1 MRNSFKLKLL
11 AAAILMTSSVTHAA
25 PNVMGNWGVHDDPV
39 EHASVLLGVGA
50 GSFDHV
56 FTFNLANWNGLVSI
70 AVTNDFGKFNI
81 NGSSLQLWKETSAD
95 GNYTNDTSLGSFAFD
110 SSSVGMDFG
119 NLGPGNYYYEVTGT
133 VLGLKGGSY
142 TVDSYISPVP
152 EPETYAMLLAG
163 LGMIGFS
170 VRRRRPI

>member
-11 AAAILMTSSVTHAA
+11 AAAILMASGVSNAA
-25 PNVMGNWGVHDDPV
+25 PTVMGNWGIHDDPV
-39 EHASVLLGVGA
+39 EHASVLLGSGA
-50 GSFDHV
+50 GSFDHI
-56 FTFNLANWNGLVSI
+56 FTFNLPNRNDVVSI

-81 NGSSLQLWKETSAD
+81 NGAALQLWKETSVD
-95 GNYTNDTSLGSFAFD
+95 GNYTNDTSVGSFAFD

-119 NLGPGNYYYEVTGT
+119 KLGPGNYYYEVTGA
-133 VLGLKGGSY
+133 VLGSKGGSY
-142 TVDSYISPVP
+142 TLDSYISPVP

-170 VRRRRPI
+170 LRRRRAV

>member
-11 AAAILMTSSVTHAA
+11 AAAILMASGVSHAA
-25 PNVMGNWGVHDDPV
+25 PTVMGNWGVHDDPV
-39 EHASVLLGVGA
+39 EHASVLLGSGA
-50 GSFDHV
+50 GSFDHI
-56 FTFNLANWNGLVSI
+56 FTFNLLNRNDVVSI

-81 NGSSLQLWKETSAD
+81 NGAALQLWKETSVD
-95 GNYTNDTSLGSFAFD
+95 GNYTNDNSVGSFAFD

-119 NLGPGNYYYEVTGT
+119 KLGPGNYYYEITGT
-133 VLGLKGGSY
+133 VLGSKGGSY
-142 TVDSYISPVP
+142 TLDSYISPVP

-170 VRRRRPI
+170 MRRRRAV